1 LVATRVEELVSI
13 DQPEEEGA
21 IEDDEGQYRVKV
33 VVPVEVP
40 HYPLLDE
47 MRQRPESQDGEV
59 HQTPPEDRDSAVNV
73 LAKLVDYQADKN
85 VKESI
90 CPDPFLDFVL
100 LSLGLS
106 LLAHLRESDSLPLFS

>member
-1 LVATRVEELVSI
+1 M
-13 DQPEEEGA
+13 
-21 IEDDEGQYRVKV
+21 
-33 VVPVEVP
+33 PVEVP

-106 LLAHLRESDSLPLFS
+106 LLAHLRKSDSLPLFS